1 MCDSVYVSNLVL
13 HSDATCSTVS
23 YILSLMMFQAI
34 EGSDMLWLA
43 SVDSLHRFLTE
54 DPITEAERE
63 AQEGTPLAF
72 IRKWKALS
80 ALNPDLFDDFHLV
93 SPEFH

>member
-1 MCDSVYVSNLVL
+1 
-13 HSDATCSTVS
+13 
-23 YILSLMMFQAI
+23 MMFQAI

-80 ALNPDLFDDFHLV
+80 ALNPDLFDLTIFILFHL
-93 SPEFH
+93 SFTDHDS